1 MSTTVIPRH
10 VQVWTLVIKETLQT
24 GARAPYSKL
33 TEEDLEWG
41 LKSWLTHYDA
51 LINSPEALYTGLI
64 LANRESAV
72 GKFAVIFNT
81 YLYAAITTRNESD
94 FKNVLNRVPYP
105 ELFDNPLLS
114 SDNVQR
120 LTETFKREKLS
131 LNLTIEKALSA
142 PNLVSQ
148 IINTETHSQCYKDV
162 CIKGLGG
169 ESLDEAALQF
179 YETSARP
186 IVFISDKDD
195 PVAEDI
201 GHQYPIHVWCFNL
214 LQLVALIALNR
225 PNPYTDSPFRSS
237 ITEMLSNK
245 YSIEIKMY
253 RRSVQLLT
261 AKS

>member
-1 MSTTVIPRH
+1 
-10 VQVWTLVIKETLQT
+10 
-24 GARAPYSKL
+24 
-33 TEEDLEWG
+33 
-41 LKSWLTHYDA
+41 
-51 LINSPEALYTGLI
+51 
-64 LANRESAV
+64 
-72 GKFAVIFNT
+72 
-81 YLYAAITTRNESD
+81 LYAAITARNESD

-142 PNLVSQ
+142 PNLPSQ

-162 CIKGLGG
+162 CVKGLGG